1 MRIFTDCSEKSL
13 ILSDYT
19 NIDCTDY
26 GEKLSSKDSL
36 LCERQDNDSED
47 DSQTVTKLF
56 LGSFVKFNDA
66 VPVEAVG
73 CVLTASLEFLSL
85 PSGSSLSR
93 TF

>member
-1 MRIFTDCSEKSL
+1 MRIFADCSEKSL
-13 ILSDYT
+13 ILSDCT

-36 LCERQDNDSED
+36 LCERHDNDSED

-56 LGSFVKFNDA
+56 LGSFVKFKDA

-73 CVLTASLEFLSL
+73 CVLIASLEFF
-85 PSGSSLSR
+85 SLSSFSSFER